1 MIATYTHI
9 AVKPIIGSLCL
20 MIKNAYIK
28 MDINNTKIDHPTS
41 VHTICSVLSF
51 NPHLYKAY
59 ATFKIQAAVVHAIY
73 IPNPNRIQS
82 I

>member
-1 MIATYTHI
+1 
-9 AVKPIIGSLCL
+9 
-20 MIKNAYIK
+20 